1 MAYLELEAYSESW
14 YIQNPRRIQNTV
26 NYLRWNV
33 LQKSNYLA
41 HFRTQ
46 ARKNPLRK
54 KFLIIREM
62 EFSCSNIKRFL
73 IFWEMEAPKKF
84 LIFQDIELSSSN
96 IKKFLIF
103 REIKLYFRK

>member
-41 HFRTQ
+41 HFKTQ
-46 ARKNPLRK
+46 ARKNK
-54 KFLIIREM
+54 KK
-62 EFSCSNIKRFL
+62 SS
-73 IFWEMEAPKKF
+73 PKKIPYNSRNGIF
-84 LIFQDIELSSSN
+84 LL
-96 IKKFLIF
+96 
-103 REIKLYFRK
+103 